1 MQYQTNTLAELTDL
15 INQELTVG
23 CSFTQILP
31 NTEIE
36 RIITTKA
43 MPFFYQNY
51 YYAVQKAYYFID
63 QALMYCN
70 DYVNYKY
77 LKLPPEIQSI
87 TWLWEI
93 TNTSFINIG
102 INVPNITVGIGASN
116 QPYLNSAVSTI
127 GDLGVYKVVLDS
139 FSDMMNQLSKF
150 TVKYDYN
157 NINKQLNILG
167 SFRANM
173 IAEVYVNIEPEFLFA
188 DVEFIEYATALCL
201 KQMGVLAT
209 RYDYTLQGGIKLN
222 GDSLIVEGKEREEKV
237 LERIMKVANSAFFI
251 MTKR

>member
-1 MQYQTNTLAELTDL
+1 MQYQTNTLTELTDL

-23 CSFTQILP
+23 GSFTQILP
-31 NTEIE
+31 PTEIE

-43 MPFFYQNY
+43 MPYFYQNY
-51 YYAVQKAYYFID
+51 YYAVQKAYYYID
-63 QALMYCN
+63 SSLMYSG

-77 LKLPPEIQSI
+77 IKFPQEIQSV

-93 TNTSFINIG
+93 SNTSYINIG

-127 GDLGVYKVVLDS
+127 GDLGVYKIILDS

-150 TVKYDYN
+150 TVKHDYN

-167 SFRANM
+167 SFRSNM
-173 IAEVYVNIEPEFLFA
+173 IAEVYVNVEPEFLFA
-188 DVEFIEYATALCL
+188 DYEFIEYATALCL

-209 RYDYTLQGGIKLN
+209 RYDYTLQGGVKLN
-222 GDSLIVEGKEREEKV
+222 GESLITEGKEREEKV
-237 LERIMKVANSAFFI
+237 VERIKNIGNSSFFF
-251 MTKR
+251 MVRR